1 MKERDSFVLLDSEAR
16 VCVRQTCLD
25 LLEMGKEV
33 HVVCDGVSS
42 QQPYDRE
49 IALQRMETAGAFL
62 SRVYVDAIGAV

>member
-1 MKERDSFVLLDSEAR
+1 
-16 VCVRQTCLD
+16 
-25 LLEMGKEV
+25 MGKEV

-62 SRVYVDAIGAV
+62 TTAHSVAFMLMPLEQCKSS

>member
-1 MKERDSFVLLDSEAR
+1 
-16 VCVRQTCLD
+16 
-25 LLEMGKEV
+25 MGKEV